1 MPTTIPDLWPADFGD
16 PATPSPA
23 GILRQ
28 QGLLLAQKTKN
39 FVLGKLFTGADDGK
53 TFVHSFAL
61 SAPLIGFERPIL
73 SATHGLALY
82 PVRIA
87 MDPVICAGGNPS
99 GEVRE
104 AATADEF
111 LAVLGDIFQSEPTKA
126 FIRSLLAQSQ
136 GRPSANAG

>member
-1 MPTTIPDLWPADFGD
+1 MATAIPDLWPTDFGD
-16 PATPSPA
+16 PSTPSPA
-23 GILRQ
+23 GVLRQ

-39 FVLGKLFTGADDGK
+39 FVLGKVFTRADNGK
-53 TFVHSFAL
+53 TFEHTFAL
-61 SAPLIGFERPIL
+61 SAPLLGFERPIL

-87 MDPVICAGGNPS
+87 MDPVICAGDNPS

-104 AATADEF
+104 VATADEF
-111 LAVLGDIFQSEPTKA
+111 LTALGEIFKSEPTKSV
-126 FIRSLLAQSQ
+126 IRSLLAQSQ